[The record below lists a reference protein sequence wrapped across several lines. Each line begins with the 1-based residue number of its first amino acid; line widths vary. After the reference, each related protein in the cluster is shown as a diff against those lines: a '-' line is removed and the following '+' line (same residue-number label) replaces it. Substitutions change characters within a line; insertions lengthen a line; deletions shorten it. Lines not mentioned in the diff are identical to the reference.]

1 MRGQRDESGTR
12 DQQDTDWDHVEG
24 IISDLKSDGYE
35 PVEFESNTSH
45 AAPSKR
51 FFLKVER

>member
-1 MRGQRDESGTR
+1 MTSQDS
-12 DQQDTDWDHVEG
+12 DQASAMDWSDVEG

-35 PVEFESNTSH
+35 VAEFESNTSH
-45 AAPSKR
+45 PVPSKR